1 MSLFLIGVL
10 SVLCQVVLLRELN
23 VAFYGVE
30 LAYLLALTSW
40 MLGTAGGAALAPRG
54 GGTHAGRLRALLVAV
69 PLLLPLAVVGIRG
82 SRGWLGGLPGAY
94 LPFDRQLMVLLV
106 ATLPLSAL
114 LGVAFRWAAAR
125 SLDAG
130 GSLGRA
136 YGVESAGFAAAG
148 AAATLAFHLGAQTFA
163 VAVAAAGAALLAPLL
178 RAGRRRAAARW
189 LALPATLGV
198 AYLLAASGTI
208 DRRLTAWNH
217 PGLVATSDSPYGRIT
232 TVSSGSQQALFEND
246 VLVYESGG
254 VEREVLAHVT
264 ALQHPAPRHV
274 LVLGGAVRRL
284 HEALAL
290 HGRPRITVVE
300 QDPVLVQMAA
310 AGRTGARV
318 AVSDPRRFLRE
329 PGRYDLILV
338 GTGAPDSGLSNRFY
352 TREFFEACRSRLAP
366 GGILGLALPLPDSFL
381 APHTVRRAA
390 SILAALDGVFPHVEV
405 LPGTATLA
413 IASADP
419 LPANEEVAIAR
430 FGERGLET
438 RLVGPPYLRYA
449 YRDEQRH
456 AIAAR
461 LRGAGVP
468 PNTDA
473 RPVCYQ
479 YALLIWLARFFPSVQ
494 ALDLPSARPAAT
506 LAWSALA
513 ALGFVALVRRRPAWR
528 AGALA
533 LVAGFAGMVLETV
546 ILLRYQASRGALYV
560 DIGLLVTAFMAGLS
574 AGAWGAGRTVDLQR
588 EGRLRAATR
597 GVLAAVA
604 LVAALVAGGGHL
616 VGGSLAGGAL
626 ALAAIGLLVG
636 ALFGFAAARQPLG
649 ERGAGRLYAADV
661 IGGAAGSLAATVL
674 LVPLAGLGAT
684 AWLVAAVALAALT
697 LP

>member
-40 MLGTAGGAALAPRG
+40 MLGTSAGAALAPRG
-54 GGTHAGRLRALLVAV
+54 SGSRPGRLHALLVAV

-94 LPFDRQLMVLLV
+94 LPFDQQLAVLLA
-106 ATLPLSAL
+106 ATLPLSVP

-148 AAATLAFHLGAQTFA
+148 AAATLAVHLGAQTFA
-163 VAVAAAGAALLAPLL
+163 VAAAAAAAALLVPLL
-178 RAGRRRAAARW
+178 RASRRRAAARW
-189 LALPATLGV
+189 LAVPAAIGV
-198 AYLLAASGTI
+198 AYLLAASGTL

-217 PGLVATSDSPYGRIT
+217 LGLAATSDSPYGRVT
-232 TVSSGSQQALFEND
+232 AVTSGRQQAIFEND

-254 VEREVLAHVT
+254 AEREVLAHVT

-290 HGRPRITVVE
+290 HGGPRITVVE
-300 QDPVLVQMAA
+300 QDPVLAEMAA
-310 AGRTGARV
+310 AGPAGARV
-318 AVSDPRRFLRE
+318 TVADPRQFLRE

-338 GTGAPDSGLSNRFY
+338 GAGAPDSGLSNRFY

-366 GGILGLALPLPDSFL
+366 GGVLGLVLPLPDSFL

-405 LPGTATLA
+405 LPGTSTLA

-419 LPANEEVAIAR
+419 LPANEEVPIAR
-430 FGERGLET
+430 FRARRLET

-449 YRDEQRH
+449 YSDERRH
-456 AIAAR
+456 SLTAR

-468 PNTDA
+468 SNTDA

-494 ALDLPSARPAAT
+494 ALDLPSARPGAT
-506 LAWSALA
+506 LAWSTLA
-513 ALGFVALVRRRPAWR
+513 ALGFVVLVRRRPPWR

-546 ILLRYQASRGALYV
+546 ILLRYQASRGALFV

-574 AGAWGAGRTVDLQR
+574 AGAWGAGRTVDLHR
-588 EGRLRAATR
+588 EGRLGAVTR
-597 GVLAAVA
+597 GVLAALA
-604 LVAALVAGGGHL
+604 TAAALVAGGGHL
-616 VGGSLAGGAL
+616 AAGSLAGAAV
-626 ALAAIGLLVG
+626 ALAAVGLLVG
-636 ALFGFAAARQPLG
+636 ALFGFAAARQPLS

-674 LVPLAGLGAT
+674 LVPLAGLNAT
-684 AWLVAAVALAALT
+684 AWLVGAVALAALL